1 MFFMVSVRV
10 ALFRLSLSK
19 AASGTSDITRETYGS
34 VLQAY
39 LKNLWE
45 FMRENNERGTSLPLP
60 SYVCV
65 AFTNPAMAHPKS
77 RHSDFTSRV
86 TIHCI
91 RALVVNKLAAVFN
104 SRTDPISDEELACVV
119 TILGLQSSDVELCL
133 RQPGTIEL
141 VVMASLAFGYLDSEG
156 AIDVPPDARDVLQ
169 DTLNIIS
176 HSLPAQ
182 ENVEEQLDHSQT
194 AALADISGGKFERM
208 IVLCF
213 HNLLKTCRLGNS
225 SLTEEV
231 RTSCLRICLKSVW
244 HVSAVCCRVFD
255 ELPHYFPV
263 LLASPEI
270 TEHLQ
275 TEPDSAACIIG
286 HCFGAL
292 VADKVLDDLL
302 AQSRVPSTD
311 SFYDTQLAC
320 ISAIL
325 GTDPREGQ
333 SGYDQLRILNLR
345 RFVSVMVENLASLF
359 DSAMPVDVLMIAS
372 HTLHGLTTS
381 LHKNVYVTSI
391 EYRPGRSVGGM
402 DSDPF
407 IRAMNRGDPLNHEMV
422 KTFLRRLRRLLN
434 KAVLAHPELP
444 GVLPFARRDSDPPS
458 PPQPQLVPS
467 PPRWQPP
474 LPPRSR
480 SPTPSLRTR
489 PHSPA
494 SIQSLRP
501 YSLVPI

>member
-133 RQPGTIEL
+133 RQSGTIEL

-156 AIDVPPDARDVLQ
+156 AIDVPPDAHDVLR

-176 HSLPAQ
+176 QSLPAQ
-182 ENVEEQLDHSQT
+182 EDVELDHSQT
-194 AALADISGGKFERM
+194 AALVDISGDKFVRV

-213 HNLLKTCRLGNS
+213 YDLLQTCRLGNS
-225 SLTEEV
+225 SLTEAV
-231 RTSCLRICLKSVW
+231 RTSCLRTCLKS
-244 HVSAVCCRVFD
+244 
-255 ELPHYFPV
+255 
-263 LLASPEI
+263 I
-270 TEHLQ
+270 
-275 TEPDSAACIIG
+275 
-286 HCFGAL
+286 
-292 VADKVLDDLL
+292 
-302 AQSRVPSTD
+302 
-311 SFYDTQLAC
+311 
-320 ISAIL
+320 
-325 GTDPREGQ
+325 
-333 SGYDQLRILNLR
+333 
-345 RFVSVMVENLASLF
+345 
-359 DSAMPVDVLMIAS
+359 
-372 HTLHGLTTS
+372 
-381 LHKNVYVTSI
+381 
-391 EYRPGRSVGGM
+391 
-402 DSDPF
+402 
-407 IRAMNRGDPLNHEMV
+407 
-422 KTFLRRLRRLLN
+422 
-434 KAVLAHPELP
+434 
-444 GVLPFARRDSDPPS
+444 
-458 PPQPQLVPS
+458 
-467 PPRWQPP
+467 
-474 LPPRSR
+474 
-480 SPTPSLRTR
+480 
-489 PHSPA
+489 
-494 SIQSLRP
+494 
-501 YSLVPI
+501 